1 MTQYFADECC
11 VKVSASKLLD
21 HWLNDHR
28 DQAAP
33 AESEDCQ
40 STISNTAVGDNTSLH
55 VLLGRHY
62 RLPNIVH
69 LVRTAVLQAGAEDRN
84 MADHHGDTP
93 LTLIRHLL
101 EEARFDEAREVA
113 EIMLEA
119 GADPNHRNVCG
130 WSALAYSLVHQDNSL
145 PLTRSLL
152 HYGTTIA
159 PQQTSIPDQTY
170 LPLRVLMRSIL
181 RSQTLDNSRE
191 TLHIL
196 GQVLVTQEDAR
207 RMKEVVQAAILAEA
221 SLLTSN
227 GPEIVRE
234 VRTVLSQY
242 WSQPKPLLHLSL
254 QATRRRLAS
263 LKRLSDGK
271 LKEMVIAPRIQSYL
285 SYKSTLPILYSQTQ
299 NTRKE
304 KTEGERLS
312 EKIRLRLTT
321 NQQLPQL

>member
-1 MTQYFADECC
+1 M
-11 VKVSASKLLD
+11 
-21 HWLNDHR
+21 
-28 DQAAP
+28 
-33 AESEDCQ
+33 
-40 STISNTAVGDNTSLH
+40 
-55 VLLGRHY
+55 
-62 RLPNIVH
+62 
-69 LVRTAVLQAGAEDRN
+69 
-84 MADHHGDTP
+84 
-93 LTLIRHLL
+93 
-101 EEARFDEAREVA
+101 
-113 EIMLEA
+113 
-119 GADPNHRNVCG
+119 
-130 WSALAYSLVHQDNSL
+130 
-145 PLTRSLL
+145 
-152 HYGTTIA
+152 
-159 PQQTSIPDQTY
+159 
-170 LPLRVLMRSIL
+170 
-181 RSQTLDNSRE
+181 
-191 TLHIL
+191 
-196 GQVLVTQEDAR
+196 
-207 RMKEVVQAAILAEA
+207 A

-285 SYKSTLPILYSQTQ
+285 SYKSTLPILYSQTR